1 MLVDRPALGAPGVYA
16 VATPPPRALLG
27 VRMDVCAFVG
37 LAPRGPA
44 WVRYTDEQWLEQGTL
59 RPDRSGGPERSGVEP
74 ERPRR
79 RSIAVAVES
88 WDEYRRLYGGF
99 DGPGRLP
106 YAVASFFEQGGRR
119 AYIVRVVHDYGGG
132 DVHNRLGVARGPVGG
147 LAIDG
152 RPRRLWLRARDD
164 GSWGN
169 GLRAELTFSARPLSF
184 ISATDEEIVLP
195 PGTVLEEGTLLRLS
209 LVGGAR
215 VLRFV
220 AAGRTEPR
228 LDAPGRHWI
237 ATLDTPAPA
246 APVAVEV
253 VEAALEAS
261 DSAGRREL
269 LERIGLGA
277 AHARR
282 LALVLA
288 RESSLLQAAPS
299 WADADL
305 LPLDARLEPLASTG
319 FHHGKDRYEDLVPD
333 DFFDSGF
340 VLGDEGPADGV
351 HAVLDEPEIA
361 TVVVPDLYD
370 PSPLPELDAIVD
382 PPNLAGATF
391 EPCADPVPGPPQ
403 DPPPAQPLG
412 LMLDPAQPV
421 ELGRI
426 LAYQQRLVELAET
439 TRAFIVLLDVPPRL
453 DQRRILAWRA
463 SFDSAWAA
471 GYHPWVDVVRT
482 DDKRTAKVR
491 LNPSAVA
498 AGIVAQRERLL
509 GIAFGAANELGVRV
523 VDVADRVSSARHDE
537 LHQSNV
543 NVFLRERDGI
553 RLTASRTLSRG
564 LDYRQLS
571 VRRLVTMIERTL
583 ERELQWLVFEPNAD
597 SLRAEVRHLVTSY
610 LRRLFRAGS
619 FAGAT
624 EAQSFFVRCDEQL
637 NPQSVVDEGRLV
649 AEIGVAPVEPVEFI
663 VVRITR
669 DGDGT
674 LLVEGSGG

>member
-1 MLVDRPALGAPGVYA
+1 MLVDRPTLGAPGVYA
-16 VATPPPRALLG
+16 VATAPPRALLG

-37 LAPRGPA
+37 LAPQGPA
-44 WVRYTDEQWLEQGTL
+44 RVPYTDEQWLEAGL
-59 RPDRSGGPERSGVEP
+59 APDRSGGPERSGVEP

-79 RSIAVAVES
+79 RSVAVPVES

-119 AYIVRVVHDYGGG
+119 AYVVRVVHDYG
-132 DVHNRLGVARGPVGG
+132 DVHDRLGAARGPIEG

-152 RPRRLWLRARDD
+152 TPRRLWLRARDD

-169 GLRAELTFSARPLSF
+169 GLRAELTFSAHPLFF
-184 ISATDEEIVLP
+184 IAATDREVVLP
-195 PGTVLEEGTLLRLS
+195 EGTALEEGSLLRLS
-209 LVGGAR
+209 LEGGAR

-228 LDAPGRHWI
+228 LDAPGRRWV

-246 APVAVEV
+246 APLAVEV

-261 DSAGRREL
+261 DSAGRREV

-277 AHARR
+277 AHSRR

-288 RESSLLQAAPS
+288 RDSTLLQAAPS

-305 LPLDARLEPLASTG
+305 LPVDAQLGPLSSTR
-319 FHHGKDRYEDLVPD
+319 FRHGKDRYEDLVPD

-351 HAVLDEPEIA
+351 HAVLDVPEIA

-391 EPCADPVPGPPQ
+391 EPCADPAPGPPQ

-421 ELGRI
+421 ELGRVV
-426 LAYQQRLVELAET
+426 AFQQRLVELAET

-498 AGIVAQRERLL
+498 AGIVAQRERFL
-509 GIAFGAANELGVRV
+509 GVAFGAANELGVRI
-523 VDVADRVSSARHDE
+523 VDVADRISSARHDE

-564 LDYRQLS
+564 PDYRQLS

-583 ERELQWLVFEPNAD
+583 ERELQWLVFEPNGD
-597 SLRAEVRHLVTSY
+597 SLRAEVRHLVTAY

-624 EAQSFFVRCDEQL
+624 EDDSFFVRCDGEL
-637 NPQSVVDEGRLV
+637 NPQAVIDEGRLV
-649 AEIGVAPVEPVEFI
+649 AEIGVAPVEPVEYI

-674 LLVEGSGG
+674 LLVEGSRG